1 MRESSLSINPLVGWG
16 ILGTGAIARSFVRD
30 LALLSDARIAAVGSR
45 SLESAR
51 AFSSAHPSD
60 GHTARAYGS
69 YEEMSEDPGVDIVY
83 VATPHS
89 MHLENVQMCLN
100 AGKPVLCE
108 KAFALNAAQTLQ
120 MIHLA
125 ADKELF
131 LMEAMWMRCNP
142 VIRQLREVALGGAI
156 GEVRQ
161 VTADLSFQ
169 PVQPAKSR
177 LYDPELGASALLD
190 IGIYPVTFAALIL
203 GEPAGIAAWADV
215 SERGVDVHTGV
226 TLGYTSGAVA
236 ALTCSMTAQSSNVAT
251 VSGTRGRIDVPAR
264 FHHPSRFT
272 LHHDG
277 TTQMYE
283 TQLRGTGLSYEAE
296 EAQRCLREGLRESPL
311 VPLAD
316 TLSVMTVLDS
326 IRAEIGVTY
335 QADVDAPT

>member
-1 MRESSLSINPLVGWG
+1 MRESSLTIKPLVGWG

-30 LALLSDARIAAVGSR
+30 LMLLSDARIAAVGSR

-51 AFSSAHPSD
+51 AFADAHPCD

-69 YEEMSEDPGVDIVY
+69 YDEMCEDPGVDIVY

-89 MHLENVQMCLN
+89 MHFENVQMCLN

-108 KAFALNAAQTLQ
+108 KAFALNAAQTQQ
-120 MIHLA
+120 MMRLA
-125 ADKELF
+125 AAKELF

-142 VIRQLREVALGGAI
+142 VIRQLREVALGGVI
-156 GEVRQ
+156 GEIRQ
-161 VTADLSFQ
+161 VTADLSFE
-169 PVQPAKSR
+169 PAPAKDR
-177 LYDPELGASALLD
+177 LYNPELGASALLD

-203 GEPAGIAAWADV
+203 GEPAGVAAWADL
-215 SERGVDVHTGV
+215 SDRGVDINTGV
-226 TLGYTSGAVA
+226 TLGYASGAVA
-236 ALTCSMTAQSSNVAT
+236 ALTCSMTARSSNVAT
-251 VSGTRGRIDVPAR
+251 VSGTRGRIDIPAR

-272 LHHDG
+272 LHHDD
-277 TTQMYE
+277 TSQTYE

-335 QADVDAPT
+335 ETDVDAPR

>member
-1 MRESSLSINPLVGWG
+1 MRESSLTTRPFVGWG

-30 LALLSDARIAAVGSR
+30 LMLLSDARVVAVGSR
-45 SLESAR
+45 SLDSAR
-51 AFSSAHPSD
+51 AFAQAYPGA

-69 YEEMSEDPGVDIVY
+69 YEEMSGDPAVDIVY

-108 KAFALNAAQTLQ
+108 KAFALNAAQAQQ
-120 MIHLA
+120 MIRLA
-125 ADKELF
+125 AAKELF

-156 GEVRQ
+156 GDVHQ
-161 VTADLSFQ
+161 VTADLSFV
-169 PVQPAKSR
+169 PVQPAKNR

-215 SERGVDVHTGV
+215 SDRGVDVNTGV
-226 TLGYTSGAVA
+226 TLGYASGAVA
-236 ALTCSMTAQSSNVAT
+236 ALTCSMTARSSNVAT
-251 VSGTRGRIDVPAR
+251 VSGTRGRIDIPAR

-272 LHHDG
+272 LHHDD
-277 TTQMYE
+277 TSQTYE

-296 EAQRCLREGLRESPL
+296 EAQRCLRDGLLESPL

-316 TLSVMTVLDS
+316 TLRIMTVLDS
-326 IRAEIGVTY
+326 IRAKIGVTY
-335 QADVDAPT
+335 LADADAPT